1 MTNRIRDLRTQRDLS
16 QEGLADL
23 VGTTKAQI
31 SKLEKGQRRLT
42 DDWMRRLAPAL
53 GVAPADLMLERG
65 DRPTVPLVGYVGAG
79 AEVQMFDGDQ
89 GGDRLDD
96 VEAPPD
102 ADAHTVAVVVRGPSM
117 DPVFRDRDL
126 IYYRNVRGQP
136 GDLIGRECVVGLA
149 DGHVYVKILQRGN
162 TAGLFNL
169 FSYNAPLISDV
180 VVEWAVKV
188 AWVKRD

>member
-1 MTNRIRDLRTQRDLS
+1 VFGWSPITYRAHESGLRGLRRDAAARYAAAFNVSEAWLLTG
-16 QEGLADL
+16 EG
-23 VGTTKAQI
+23 GP
-31 SKLEKGQRRLT
+31 EGQ
-42 DDWMRRLAPAL
+42 
-53 GVAPADLMLERG
+53 
-65 DRPTVPLVGYVGAG
+65 RPTVPLVGYVGAG

-149 DGHVYVKILQRGN
+149 DGR
-162 TAGLFNL
+162 TCM
-169 FSYNAPLISDV
+169 
-180 VVEWAVKV
+180 
-188 AWVKRD
+188 